1 MSARTLELTSQI
13 PVAASELAA
22 WCARPSSAARLIPPW
37 LKLELVSE
45 RATSDGRELE
55 LTLPCGLVRS
65 RVSLRESLTENAG
78 AASLRAQAAWRV
90 PVPALFG
97 GRARRQLERYLR
109 YRLERTRVDL
119 ERHARYAAGP
129 RLRVLI
135 SGATGLIGRELSLFL
150 ESGGHQIVRLVRRA
164 SQRADEVAWD
174 PLRGEIEQAKLTG
187 IDAVVH
193 LAGENV
199 ASHRWSPEQKRRIE
213 DSRVLGTRTL
223 CRALAQLA
231 TPPKVLIS
239 ASAIG
244 YYGETGSETR
254 DESSAPGAGFLAEV
268 CQKWEAESRVLG
280 ASGVRVVHA
289 RIGVVVARQSG
300 AIEKMW
306 LPFSLGLGGRIGS
319 GRQYMSWIS
328 LDDLIGLLHFALFE
342 ERLLGPLNCVAPNP
356 VTNAAFTARLARMLR
371 RPTFLAVP
379 ELALRILYGEFTD
392 EALRSQRV
400 LPAQALRL
408 GFPFRHSEL
417 EQAFAFELGIAPR
430 SD

>member
-1 MSARTLELTSQI
+1 MNARSFELASDIPVSVSELT
-13 PVAASELAA
+13 A
-22 WCARPSSAARLIPPW
+22 WSARPSSSARLIPPW
-37 LKLELVSE
+37 LKAELLGE
-45 RATSDGRELE
+45 RAASDGRELE
-55 LTLPCGLVRS
+55 LTLRCGLVRS
-65 RVSLRESLTENAG
+65 RVTLRESFAENA
-78 AASLRAQAAWRV
+78 ASARLRAHATWRV

-97 GRARRQLERYLR
+97 GCARRQLERYLR
-109 YRLERTRVDL
+109 YRFERTRADL
-119 ERHARYAAGP
+119 ERHARVGAGP
-129 RLRVLI
+129 KLRVLI
-135 SGATGLIGRELSLFL
+135 SGATGLIGRELALFL
-150 ESGGHQIVRLVRRA
+150 ESGGHQVVRLVRRA
-164 SQRADEVAWD
+164 SQRADELAWD
-174 PLRGEIEQAKLTG
+174 PLRGEIEQAKLAG

-254 DESSAPGAGFLAEV
+254 DERSAPGAGFLAEV
-268 CQKWEAESRVLG
+268 CQKWEAESLALG
-280 ASGVRVVHA
+280 ASGVRVVQA
-289 RIGVVVARQSG
+289 RIGVVVARRSG

-328 LDDLIGLLHFALFE
+328 LDDIVGLLHFALFD
-342 ERLLGPLNCVAPNP
+342 ERLVGPLNCVAPNP

-371 RPTFLAVP
+371 RPAVLAVP
-379 ELALRILYGEFTD
+379 ELALRILYGEFTE

-400 LPAQALRL
+400 LPAQALAL
-408 GFPFRHSEL
+408 GFVFRHSEV
-417 EQAFAFELGIAPR
+417 EQAFAFELGV
-430 SD
+430 